1 MKKNF
6 SLKRSFKDVA
16 TNSFGSEAQTL
27 DFSQNTQSAATINGW
42 VEEHTNNKIKNL
54 IAPSSLNDNTRMVL
68 VNAIYFKGLWAN
80 QFDPEDTFK
89 APFHLNDQETT
100 QVDFMKIKEHFKYA
114 SLRDL
119 AATAIQLPYNNSD
132 ISMLI
137 ILPNSPTGLSQLE
150 RKLTVES
157 VGSIYERLE
166 SQEVN
171 VEIPKFKIEFD
182 MELNGPL
189 TKVSSTGKFK
199 VLK

>member
-80 QFDPEDTFK
+80 QFDPEDTFT

-137 ILPNSPTGLSQLE
+137 ILPNSPTGLSHLE

>member
-1 MKKNF
+1 
-6 SLKRSFKDVA
+6 
-16 TNSFGSEAQTL
+16 
-27 DFSQNTQSAATINGW
+27 
-42 VEEHTNNKIKNL
+42 
-54 IAPSSLNDNTRMVL
+54 MVL